1 MIEVRE
7 SSRILIDEENSIGNK
22 IDINVPN
29 SRVKME

>member
-29 SRVKME
+29 SRVKM